1 MIIQIV
7 CLFPL
12 AGQYF
17 QIKPLDF
24 GSQYKFIVLNIIFS
38 AWLLCIVHLMAYDT
52 WVHFPPFPFLFQK
65 T

>member
-17 QIKPLDF
+17 LIKPLDF
-24 GSQYKFIVLNIIFS
+24 GSQYKFIVLNTIFS
-38 AWLLCIVHLMAYDT
+38 AWLLCIVHLMA
-52 WVHFPPFPFLFQK
+52 
-65 T
+65 